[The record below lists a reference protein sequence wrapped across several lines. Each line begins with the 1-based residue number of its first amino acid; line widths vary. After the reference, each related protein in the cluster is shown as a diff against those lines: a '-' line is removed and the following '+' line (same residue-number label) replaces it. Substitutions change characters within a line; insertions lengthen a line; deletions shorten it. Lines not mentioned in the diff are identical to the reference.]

1 MTKKLET
8 IQSEISS
15 DTEPKV
21 VNKTPKRQ
29 HNLKFEVAS
38 EKEYEIIQFDDPQIV
53 AQIEKEFPEMTME
66 FKRILFD
73 SYELFCKKQS
83 NYGSANISLGTDL
96 KREED
101 IDMALK
107 GLWFRINDK
116 VQRFKTMQ
124 FGNQKDN
131 VGESLTDTFQDM
143 AIYGII
149 AMLVQS
155 GKWGK

>member
-1 MTKKLET
+1 MAKKLSTENET
-8 IQSEISS
+8 SS
-15 DTEPKV
+15 SVEPKIV
-21 VNKTPKRQ
+21 SKTPKRQ
-29 HNLKFEVAS
+29 HNLKFEAIP
-38 EKEYEIIQFDDPQIV
+38 EKDYEVIQYDDPLIV
-53 AQIEKEFPEMTME
+53 AQIEKEFPEMSME

-96 KREED
+96 SKEED

-124 FGNQKDN
+124 FGNQDDK
-131 VGESLTDTFQDM
+131 VGEALIDTFQDLS
-143 AIYGII
+143 IYGII
-149 AMLVQS
+149 AMLVKS